1 MSPRDRFLADCADVW
16 DESGSRAVFA
26 FGEPGAKVGLFA
38 GPMTTHM
45 RGHWFCL
52 HLGHADAVSV
62 AELVAELSSQ
72 DKGRSECH

>member
-1 MSPRDRFLADCADVW
+1 MTPREQFLADCAQVW
-16 DESGSRAVFA
+16 DDSDNRAVFV

-52 HLGHADAVSV
+52 HLGHVDAAALDQLLAD
-62 AELVAELSSQ
+62 L
-72 DKGRSECH
+72 RSDEAAHASH